1 MAEEKTILI
10 TGAGGYIGRHVV
22 RELLNRGFPVCAV
35 DIDATQIDA
44 RAMQIEC
51 DIFDGD
57 EEIFSKLGKPDVCLH
72 MAWKDGFVHNS
83 ESHLLNLGSHFI
95 FARNML
101 RGGLKHIAVM
111 GSMHEVGYFSGA
123 VDEKTPTNPQ
133 SMYGIAKNTLRQL
146 IDLLTINSDT
156 TFQWL
161 RAFYILG
168 DDLKNNS
175 IFSKI
180 TRLELEGAA
189 TFPFTSGRNRY
200 DFITVQELAHQ
211 ISCAITQREIKG
223 IINCCTG
230 NPVALKDKVEEFIM
244 QKGFAIKPQYGA
256 FPDRAY
262 DSPAIWG
269 NAEKIQQILN
279 LKEQKP

>member
-22 RELLNRGFPVCAV
+22 RELLNRGISVCAV
-35 DIDATQIDA
+35 DIDTTNIDA
-44 RAMQIEC
+44 RARRIEC
-51 DIFDGD
+51 DIFSGD
-57 EEIFSKLGKPDVCLH
+57 EAIYDKLGKPDVCLH

-83 ESHLLNLGSHFI
+83 ESHLLSLPAHYI
-95 FARNML
+95 FLRNML
-101 RGGLKHIAVM
+101 QGGLKQIAVM
-111 GSMHEVGYFSGA
+111 GSMHEVGYFEGA

-146 IDLLTINSDT
+146 LDLLTTNSNV

-161 RAFYILG
+161 RAFYIMG

-180 TRLELEGAA
+180 TKLEMEGAA
-189 TFPFTSGRNRY
+189 TFPFTSGKNQY
-200 DFITVQELAHQ
+200 DFISVQELAYQ
-211 ISCAITQREIKG
+211 IACVITQKEIAG

-230 NPVALKDKVEEFIM
+230 KPVALKDKVEEFIA

-269 NAEKIQQILN
+269 NAAKIQQIV
-279 LKEQKP
+279 KKMR